1 MRQDMYNMY
10 EEYEKSLKGLKRII
24 HKRQKRNAELANKD
38 RNIGEQY
45 IFNKNMIDI
54 TLMNEM
60 TRDLEY
66 SMEKIE
72 MYLDYDD
79 RKRLHKKAKK
89 ISDDILSPYT
99 LYGLV
104 PDGEEVYSSDIDNV
118 EDIVC
123 DVELQEEIVDLLD
136 DVLTERQ
143 KQVVQMYFWEGMTQE
158 KIAREL
164 GISRQAITKITSDS
178 IEILRNYIKSSD
190 FLDFYTN

>member
-1 MRQDMYNMY
+1 MGQDMYNMY
-10 EEYEKSLKGLKRII
+10 EEYEKSLKGLKRTI

-104 PDGEEVYSSDIDNV
+104 PDGEEIYSSDIDNV

-136 DVLTERQ
+136 DVLTDRQ
-143 KQVVQMYFWEGMTQE
+143 KQVVQMYFWGRMTQE
-158 KIAREL
+158 KIGEIF
-164 GISRQAITKITSDS
+164 GVSRQGINDILMNAIEKLRNCSKIT
-178 IEILRNYIKSSD
+178 EIMEI
-190 FLDFYTN
+190 